1 MLTTQEEAQLLQ
13 NLLTDDDDWVS
24 RRLLKLH
31 YEAQNASVARINT
44 TSVNGGVIPGQRG
57 GVKAGQ

>member
-44 TSVNGGVIPGQRG
+44 SSPVEQ
-57 GVKAGQ
+57 